1 MVLSGRWLRRKQRQ
15 GARSFYL
22 TAADIEHINKNMKRI
37 PKVAIFFER
46 SAVND
51 RRIIRGIIKYSTLCG
66 PWLFYSKMH
75 PFYMLQGRDA
85 WHKRILPELRTWGPD
100 GIIAHVDTTRA
111 QELTEFGVPTILQP
125 LREPV
130 NTGTSVLGDDNQ
142 AVGEMGAESLLELG
156 FKNYAFCG
164 FANVYWSQ
172 ERSEA
177 FLKRI
182 LRAGFEPHIYEPPE
196 SHRWSF
202 VEEDREFLCEW
213 LISMPKPIAV
223 MACNDIRGQQVV
235 DACKLTDTI
244 VPDEVA
250 VLGVDND
257 DLICDSTNPPLSS
270 VALGTEKAGYEVA
283 QLLDRMMHRRKKRKW
298 PGTTIHPTHIITR
311 QSTDILAIDDPDVA
325 KAVRFIRT
333 HRRSEIGVHDVVDAT
348 TLARRALEQRFK
360 RILKRSIHQEIRRV
374 RVEQVAQMLLET
386 TMPVY
391 KIALTLGYSSSEHI
405 ARPFRKEK
413 GMSPQ
418 EYRRRYSYG

>member
-1 MVLSGRWLRRKQRQ
+1 M
-15 GARSFYL
+15 
-22 TAADIEHINKNMKRI
+22 TAAEVEHINENMKRI
-37 PKVAIFFER
+37 PKIAIFFET

-51 RRIIRGIIKYSTLCG
+51 RRITRGIIKYSSLCG
-66 PWLFYSKMH
+66 PWLFYSKVH
-75 PFYMLQGRDA
+75 PFYMLQGKNA
-85 WHKRILPELRTWGPD
+85 WRKRILPELRIWDPD
-100 GIIAHVDTTRA
+100 GIIAHVDITKA
-111 QELTEFGVPTILQP
+111 QELMELGAPIILQP

-130 NTGTSVLGDDNQ
+130 SMGPSVLRDDNQ
-142 AVGEMGAESLLELG
+142 AVGEIGAEYLLERG

-164 FANVYWSQ
+164 FPNVYWSQ

-177 FLKRI
+177 FVKRI
-182 LRAGFEPHIYEPPE
+182 LRAGFEPHLYEPPE

-202 VEEDREFLCEW
+202 VEEDREFLCKW
-213 LISMPKPIAV
+213 LISMSKPIAV

-257 DLICDSTNPPLSS
+257 DLICDIANPPLSS
-270 VALGTEKAGYEVA
+270 VALGTEKAGYEAA
-283 QLLDRMMHRRKKRKW
+283 QLLDRMMHRKKRKW
-298 PGTTIHPTHIITR
+298 PKTTIHPTHIVTR
-311 QSTDILAIDDPDVA
+311 QSTDILAIDDPEVA
-325 KAVRFIRT
+325 KATNFIRT
-333 HRRSEIGVHDVVDAT
+333 HRRSEIGVYDVVDAT

-360 RILKRSIHQEIRRV
+360 KILNRSVYQEIRRV
-374 RVEQVAQMLLET
+374 RVEQVTKMLLET

>member
-1 MVLSGRWLRRKQRQ
+1 M
-15 GARSFYL
+15 
-22 TAADIEHINKNMKRI
+22 TAAEVEHINENMKRI
-37 PKVAIFFER
+37 PKVAVFFET

-51 RRIIRGIIKYSTLCG
+51 RRITRGIIKYSALCG
-66 PWLFYSKMH
+66 PWLFYSKIH
-75 PFYMLQGRDA
+75 PFYMFQGKDA
-85 WHKRILPELRTWGPD
+85 WRKRILPELRIWGPD
-100 GIIAHVDTTRA
+100 GIIAHVDTTKA
-111 QELTEFGVPTILQP
+111 QELIELGVPIILQP

-130 NTGTSVLGDDNQ
+130 SLGPSVLGDDNQ
-142 AVGEMGAESLLELG
+142 AVGEMGAEYLLERC

-164 FANVYWSQ
+164 FPNVYWSQ

-177 FLKRI
+177 FVKRI
-182 LRAGFEPHIYEPPE
+182 LRAGFEPHLYEPPE

-202 VEEDREFLCEW
+202 VEEDREFLCKW

-235 DACKLTDTI
+235 DACKLTDAI

-250 VLGVDND
+250 VLGVDDD
-257 DLICDSTNPPLSS
+257 DLICDSANPPLSS
-270 VALGTEKAGYEVA
+270 VALGTEKAGYEAA
-283 QLLDRMMHRRKKRKW
+283 QLLDRMMHRGKKRKW
-298 PGTTIHPTHIITR
+298 PKTTIHPTHIVTR
-311 QSTDILAIDDPDVA
+311 QSTDILAIDDPEVA
-325 KAVRFIRT
+325 KAASFIRT
-333 HRRSEIGVHDVVDAT
+333 HRRSEIGVRDVVDAT

-360 RILKRSIHQEIRRV
+360 EILNRSVYQEIRRV
-374 RVEQVAQMLLET
+374 RVEQVTKMLLET

-418 EYRRRYSYG
+418 EYRRRYSY

>member
-1 MVLSGRWLRRKQRQ
+1 
-15 GARSFYL
+15 L
-22 TAADIEHINKNMKRI
+22 TATEAKHINENMKRI
-37 PKVAIFFER
+37 PKVAIFFES

-51 RRIIRGIIKYSTLCG
+51 RRITRGIIKYSALCG

-85 WHKRILPELRTWGPD
+85 WRKKILPELRTWRPD
-100 GIIAHVDTTRA
+100 GIIAHVDTTKA
-111 QELTEFGVPTILQP
+111 QELMELGVPIILQP

-130 NTGTSVLGDDNQ
+130 RLGSSVLGDDNQ
-142 AVGEMGAESLLELG
+142 AVGEMGAKYLLELG

-164 FANVYWSQ
+164 FPDVYWSE
-172 ERSEA
+172 ERSKSFAE
-177 FLKRI
+177 RI
-182 LRAGFEPHIYEPPE
+182 CQAGLEPYIYEPPE
-196 SHRWSF
+196 SHRRSF

-235 DACKLTDTI
+235 DACSLRGIIT
-244 VPDEVA
+244 PDEVA

-270 VALGTEKAGYEVA
+270 VALGTEKAGYEAA
-283 QLLDRMMHRRKKRKW
+283 QLLDRMMHRKKKRKW
-298 PGTTIHPTHIITR
+298 PKTTIHPTHIMSR
-311 QSTDILAIDDPDVA
+311 QSTDILAIDDPEVA
-325 KAVRFIRT
+325 MAVRFIRT
-333 HRRSEIGVHDVVDAT
+333 HRRSEIGVHEVVDAT

-360 RILKRSIHQEIRRV
+360 TILKRSVYQEIRRV

>member
-1 MVLSGRWLRRKQRQ
+1 M
-15 GARSFYL
+15 
-22 TAADIEHINKNMKRI
+22 TAAEVEHINENMKRI
-37 PKVAIFFER
+37 PKIAIFFET

-51 RRIIRGIIKYSTLCG
+51 RRITRGIIKYSSLCG
-66 PWLFYSKMH
+66 PWLFYSKVH
-75 PFYMLQGRDA
+75 PFYMLQGKDA
-85 WHKRILPELRTWGPD
+85 WRKRILPELRIWGPD
-100 GIIAHVDTTRA
+100 GIIAHVDTTKA
-111 QELTEFGVPTILQP
+111 QELMELGVPIILQP

-130 NTGTSVLGDDNQ
+130 SMGPSVLGDDNQ
-142 AVGEMGAESLLELG
+142 AVGEIGAEYLLEQG

-164 FANVYWSQ
+164 FPNVYWSR

-177 FLKRI
+177 FVKRI
-182 LRAGFEPHIYEPPE
+182 LRAGFEPHLYEPPE

-202 VEEDREFLCEW
+202 VEEDREFLCKW

-244 VPDEVA
+244 VPGEVA

-257 DLICDSTNPPLSS
+257 DLICDSANPPLSS

-283 QLLDRMMHRRKKRKW
+283 QLLDRMMHREKKRKW
-298 PGTTIHPTHIITR
+298 PKTTIHPTHIVTR
-311 QSTDILAIDDPDVA
+311 QSTDILAIDDPEVA
-325 KAVRFIRT
+325 KAVNFIRT
-333 HRRSEIGVHDVVDAT
+333 HRRSEIGVRDVVDAT

-360 RILKRSIHQEIRRV
+360 EILNRSVYQEIRRV
-374 RVEQVAQMLLET
+374 RVEQVTKMLLET

-413 GMSPQ
+413 GMSPK
-418 EYRRRYSYG
+418 EYRRRYGYG